1 MQKAEIKTSVI
12 HVLTSPIGNSKVGKV
27 VIAILVI
34 SSFITGLLMKNIPHF
49 LAGIT
54 LLTFVTTSTVS
65 AFETIN
71 NGEEVITVPST
82 AEEQLLWEKAFQAE
96 QLRAEKAR
104 SLQKVR
110 QAQYRANPKPAVYQ
124 PRQQQAQHIPEAGE
138 LFDAAS
144 GGNIQQIGRL
154 LDQGI
159 DINTANAERETALHM
174 AAARGHYRA
183 VIYLVKNGAYVN
195 AKTIKNWIPLHHATR
210 FNRPNI
216 VNYLLKHGASAHQR
230 TTDGLNAID
239 MAKSLND
246 NRLLSVLGAR

>member
-1 MQKAEIKTSVI
+1 
-12 HVLTSPIGNSKVGKV
+12 
-27 VIAILVI
+27 
-34 SSFITGLLMKNIPHF
+34 MKNSHPLF
-49 LAGIT
+49 AGIALLS
-54 LLTFVTTSTVS
+54 LLTINTVS

-82 AEEQLLWEKAFQAE
+82 AEEQLLWEEAFQAE

-104 SLQKVR
+104 ALQKER
-110 QAQYRANPKPAVYQ
+110 QAQYRANPKPVVYQ

-144 GGNIQQIGRL
+144 SGNIQLIGQL
-154 LDQGI
+154 LAQGI
-159 DINTANAERETALHM
+159 DINTANAEGETALHM

-183 VIYLVKNGAYVN
+183 VIYLVQNGAYVN

-216 VNYLLKHGASAHQR
+216 VNYLLKHNSSAYQR
-230 TTDGLNAID
+230 TSDGLSSID
-239 MAKSLND
+239 MAKNLND
-246 NRLLSVLGAR
+246 KRLLSILGAR